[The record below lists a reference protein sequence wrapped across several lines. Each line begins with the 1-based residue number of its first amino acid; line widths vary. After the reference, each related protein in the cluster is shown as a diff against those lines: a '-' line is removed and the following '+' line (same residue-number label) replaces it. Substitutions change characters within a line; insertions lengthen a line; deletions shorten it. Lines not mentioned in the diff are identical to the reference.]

1 MTAPGSENALVPT
14 PGPKPE
20 AGPKSLKVAAEA
32 AAEFIAA
39 SKAQAT
45 RAAYAADW
53 RDFEAWCAVHGLRT
67 QPAAPETVALYLSA
81 LASSG
86 RKVSTVRRRWAAIG
100 PPVCRP

>member
-20 AGPKSLKVAAEA
+20 AGPNSLKVAAEA

-53 RDFEAWCAVHGLRT
+53 RDFRE
-67 QPAAPETVALYLSA
+67 
-81 LASSG
+81 
-86 RKVSTVRRRWAAIG
+86 
-100 PPVCRP
+100 